1 MLRKL
6 FLWACVFLFTS
17 GFEILNAQFQFNYT
31 GPDTLY
37 LNNNCS
43 VQLNWGSPATPTVT
57 STIGATIT
65 SFELFSIS
73 GGYQTGS
80 LIDHETNVE
89 ITYKAI
95 DNQLNS
101 AFFTFNIAIEDT
113 LRPNIITLPI
123 DKSFTCE
130 TPESTIIAQLYLWYN
145 NHAGMVAS
153 DNCGSIQYLAN
164 KTLQE
169 VETAFNQSINDNCG
183 STRSVTVIFSAIDQ
197 YENTSA
203 NSYAAT
209 FLLLTIRIQFQLQ
222 IQNLSGLNAMN
233 KMLQNSKP
241 GLTIK
246 VVPKFLIIAPILAIL
261 SGIYHGLYTE
271 ARDLQ

>member
-209 FLLLTIRIQFQLQ
+209 FFTFDNQDPVPVANPKPLRVECNEQNAAKLEAWIDNKGGAKVLDNCTDTSNIVWYISWTIHR
-222 IQNLSGLNAMN
+222 S
-233 KMLQNSKP
+233 
-241 GLTIK
+241 
-246 VVPKFLIIAPILAIL
+246 
-261 SGIYHGLYTE
+261 
-271 ARDLQ
+271 